1 MCNTSHMATNISL
14 NEELVSKAMALSGL
28 KTKKDVVNLAL
39 EEFVRR
45 HEQRKILN
53 LFGTLE
59 EEEHDY
65 KTQRKRP

>member
-1 MCNTSHMATNISL
+1 MCKHVHMATNISL
-14 NEELVSKAMALSGL
+14 NEELVSKAMTLAGL

-45 HEQRKILN
+45 HEQRKIID
-53 LFGTLE
+53 LFGTLD

-65 KTQRKRP
+65 KAQRKRP